1 MRLVSL
7 IGEQPIPNL
16 LPVRSLKPDETLLVY
31 TQRTEAVARRLR
43 KLISNDDDLNADL
56 RVEPY
61 EMEKT
66 LQKLQQRLQNL
77 DDVVFNLTGG
87 TKIMLLAAYT
97 LALHHHRPFIYL
109 ESERKRSLLRRYEF
123 ENGAIVSK
131 QPEEIKTIINIDDYL
146 RAHLPGY
153 RLEGYHRDKN
163 GSLDA
168 GGHFEKAVYHV
179 LQSRVDEVVA
189 GIRPEGMEDQIEIDL
204 AVRIGNQ
211 VGIIE
216 LKTGGEDAGKR
227 ALDQLKMAAEPTYLG
242 TYTKQFLITASTK
255 LKGRNDQLA
264 QKRNITVI
272 HLPNYQHG
280 QPLNKDDAE
289 RLAKEIHLA
298 LSG

>member
-16 LPVRSLKPDETLLVY
+16 LPVRSLKPNETLLVY

-43 KLISNDDDLNADL
+43 KLISNIDDLSGDL

-61 EMEKT
+61 DMAKT
-66 LQKLQQRLQNL
+66 VQNLQKRLHSFE
-77 DDVVFNLTGG
+77 DVVFNLTGG
-87 TKIMLLAAYT
+87 TKIMSLAAFT
-97 LALHHHRPFIYL
+97 LALQYRRPFIYL
-109 ESERKRSLLRRYEF
+109 ESERKRSSLRQYEF

-131 QPEEIKTIINIDDYL
+131 PPEEIKTVINIDDYL

-153 RLEGYHRDKN
+153 RLEGYHSDKN
-163 GSLDA
+163 GQLDA
-168 GGHFEKAVYHV
+168 GGYFEKAVHHA
-179 LQSRVDEVVA
+179 LQSRLDEVVA
-189 GIRPEGMEDQIEIDL
+189 GIRPEGVEDQIEIDL

-255 LKGRNDQLA
+255 LKGRNDLLA

-272 HLPNYQHG
+272 HLPNYQQG
-280 QPLNKDDAE
+280 RSLSKGDAE
-289 RLAKEIHLA
+289 RLAKEIRLA